1 MTKVQTRKSI
11 KRPISSFK
19 QLNILKKDQNMFSTL
34 QFKDLPNEI
43 IFHVFSYLKIV
54 ELLKCGQ
61 VSKRFRAISIDVWP
75 KKINLCHSKVPVKF
89 LQKLLERECKYLS
102 LSESILDGTLNLP
115 KASKLDSGG
124 KYLSFSARNLP
135 KASKLKYLNLSGVG
149 LKCNQFKNLEKLLE
163 SCYSLQKLSLRKCHV
178 SYDLINSIC
187 YQNGKSLQV
196 LDLSRC
202 TICPNER
209 LDSHLGLDC
218 MNCKYAIPI
227 WEIVEY
233 CTELKELSLH
243 KTNLTKKSISVL
255 VSGLTS
261 KIEKLDL
268 NDMLYLKDEHVKTL
282 VTRCNKIIE
291 LNVGGTTS
299 MTKQSLKFIIEN
311 LKLSL
316 VKLTFKFTI
325 DRFDLSD
332 LFQLKTMTKLK
343 LLYYDNKEAQKIID
357 QIRVKKIMPNLRINS
372 GSGTTRI
379 AGPCQSEYNYHNSA
393 EKDEQ
398 GLWEINAEREEL
410 FTRN

>member
-1 MTKVQTRKSI
+1 
-11 KRPISSFK
+11 
-19 QLNILKKDQNMFSTL
+19 MFSTL

-61 VSKRFRAISIDVWP
+61 VSKRFRAISIEVWP
-75 KKINLCHSKVPVKF
+75 EKINLCHQKVPVKF

-135 KASKLKYLNLSGVG
+135 KASKLEYLNLSGVG

-163 SCYSLQKLSLRKCHV
+163 SCHSLQKLSLSKCHV

-218 MNCKYAIPI
+218 MNCKYAIP
-227 WEIVEY
+227 W
-233 CTELKELSLH
+233 
-243 KTNLTKKSISVL
+243 
-255 VSGLTS
+255 TS
-261 KIEKLDL
+261 
-268 NDMLYLKDEHVKTL
+268 
-282 VTRCNKIIE
+282 
-291 LNVGGTTS
+291 
-299 MTKQSLKFIIEN
+299 
-311 LKLSL
+311 
-316 VKLTFKFTI
+316 
-325 DRFDLSD
+325 
-332 LFQLKTMTKLK
+332 
-343 LLYYDNKEAQKIID
+343 
-357 QIRVKKIMPNLRINS
+357 
-372 GSGTTRI
+372 
-379 AGPCQSEYNYHNSA
+379 
-393 EKDEQ
+393 
-398 GLWEINAEREEL
+398 
-410 FTRN
+410 